1 MIIVLCA
8 CHITS
13 VQRLIYL
20 NSMIKSYLGQTIKKP
35 LYISVSYSDKKFL
48 KELESLIYKY
58 ECINYEIQFF
68 IRHFRL
74 SQFEHYDLLLN
85 QNKEIFNGKWIL
97 FTDDDDLWNSNRIET
112 YIKYININTNT
123 KDCFNI
129 LSSISCDDLYVSSIK
144 ELDLNKCIECTTN
157 EYFNYCIKYEK
168 LSDIIKNLC
177 KYIPL
182 SEPVFDLHVKTQMDM
197 ISYASYKNETWI
209 YFYRIYFC
217 YDGTK
222 WIDY

>member
-8 CHITS
+8 SHITS

-20 NSMIKSYLGQTIKKP
+20 NAMINSYLAQTIKKP
-35 LYISVSYSDKKFL
+35 LYISISYSDKKFL
-48 KELESLIYKY
+48 RELKSLIDKY
-58 ECINYEIQFF
+58 ECINYEIKFF
-68 IRHFRL
+68 IRDFSL

-85 QNKEIFNGKWIL
+85 QNKEILKGKWIL
-97 FTDDDDLWNSNRIET
+97 FTDDDDLWNNNRIET
-112 YIKYININTNT
+112 YIKYINTNT

-129 LSSISCDDLYVSSIK
+129 RSCISCDDLYVTSIK
-144 ELDLNKCIECTTN
+144 DINLNKCIECTTN

-168 LSDIIKNLC
+168 LIDIIKNLC
-177 KYIPL
+177 KHISL
-182 SEPVFDLHVKTQMDM
+182 SEPIFDLHLKTKMDL
-197 ISYASYKNETWI
+197 ISYESYKNESWI